1 MSSDPDL
8 DASVSTTEGPV
19 TVTKSYEADEF
30 PVPAIKFVLESTAT
44 EPLRIRLTDAIP
56 ETFPMENVGFHPD
69 FEKDNWTAF
78 KNHRVEYDRLLDPE
92 ETTTT
97 VYGVRLEG
105 ADPTTFLIEPELS
118 FPDAD
123 GEGDAASAVDDVLG
137 EDSNQIVRDVLS
149 GDRESLPGLD
159 DEDAGGDAGVDA
171 AVDPV
176 DDAPTEDL
184 ELDLDEEALEDETD
198 EIDDEAD
205 ETDEIDDE
213 ADEIEDEADE
223 IEDEEGEA
231 DAPAPHA
238 FDDAGDSATE
248 QVEDVAVSPV
258 DSVDDESVD
267 DESVD
272 DAPAEGGAV
281 AGGVELDLDEDE
293 TTADDEA
300 ADDEATDLD
309 AEAVETAA
317 DDVGADPVAVDGSVV
332 GALADEIRHGDVDEE
347 DVAALREALGAGG
360 ESSEVP
366 RSVDLRIGRLQSKVE
381 DLAAYADGL
390 EAFLDEEGTAEEL
403 IEGVRAEVQ
412 ATESEI
418 HALAARMDD
427 ADDDRG
433 QLHADVTALRDDVSG
448 VDDRVDDVAESVDD
462 ATERLA
468 DVTDRLDEMAGRFDD
483 VDERLTALDD
493 RLDDVDARAASAE
506 ETAAGL
512 DDEVDGLREDV
523 AALDDDI
530 AETRAELDDEITG
543 VREAAEDDIAETRE
557 ELDESVSAVRD
568 DVAAI
573 EDDLDRLD
581 ETVEDFRAFRD
592 RLSSALGTMAGG
604 AAAAGAGADGGA
616 GGGADGDEHE
626 ASDDADDAD
635 ES

>member
-1 MSSDPDL
+1 
-8 DASVSTTEGPV
+8 
-19 TVTKSYEADEF
+19 VTKSYEADEF

-44 EPLRIRLTDAIP
+44 EPLHIRLTDSIP
-56 ETFPMENVGFHPD
+56 ETFPRENVGFHPD

-78 KNHRVEYDRLLDPE
+78 KNHRVEYDRRLDPE

-105 ADPTTFLIEPELS
+105 ADPATFLIEPELS

-123 GEGDAASAVDDVLG
+123 GEGDTVSAVDDVLG

-159 DEDAGGDAGVDA
+159 DEKADDDA
-171 AVDPV
+171 AVD
-176 DDAPTEDL
+176 DAAADAPTEDL
-184 ELDLDEEALEDETD
+184 DLDLDLDEEAPE
-198 EIDDEAD
+198 DEAD
-205 ETDEIDDE
+205 ETEGEIDETEGEIDE
-213 ADEIEDEADE
+213 TEDET
-223 IEDEEGEA
+223 

-248 QVEDVAVSPV
+248 RVEDVAVSPV
-258 DSVDDESVD
+258 DTVDDESAGEESPA

-293 TTADDEA
+293 TEPDADD
-300 ADDEATDLD
+300 ADDGSTTEPDADDADDGPATEPD
-309 AEAVETAA
+309 AEALEAAA

-332 GALADEIRHGDVDEE
+332 GALADEIRHGDVDKE

-360 ESSEVP
+360 EPSEVP

-403 IEGVRAEVQ
+403 IEGVRADVQ

-418 HALAARMDD
+418 DTLVARMDD

-433 QLHADVTALRDDVSG
+433 RLHADVTALRDDVSG

-483 VDERLTALDD
+483 VDERLTAIDD
-493 RLDDVDARAASAE
+493 RLDDVDARAARAE

-530 AETRAELDDEITG
+530 AETRAELDDEITS

-604 AAAAGAGADGGA
+604 AAAAGSDD
-616 GGGADGDEHE
+616 DGDDGDDGDDHE
-626 ASDDADDAD
+626 ASDDGDDGDDD